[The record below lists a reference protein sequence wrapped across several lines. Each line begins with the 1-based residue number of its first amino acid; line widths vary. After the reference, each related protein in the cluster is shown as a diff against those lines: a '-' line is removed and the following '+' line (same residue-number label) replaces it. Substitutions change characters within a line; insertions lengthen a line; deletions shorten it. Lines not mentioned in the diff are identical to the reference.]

1 MPKTEILVQRIRDTI
16 ASEGYAH
23 NDRLPP
29 EREMCTKLN
38 VTRNQLR
45 GALARLETR
54 GLIWRHVGRGTF
66 VGERPVLNLD
76 DMLYLRDQVTPP
88 HVASVRLVIEPELAR
103 LAAMHSTP
111 ADREEIHACASR
123 CRESPDWRS
132 YEAWDN
138 KFHHAIARSAKNKLF
153 LYYFETLNVV
163 RRSMVWGQPRK
174 TSKPDKNYSSFLE
187 HDQIKQAIEGKDSD
201 FAAHCMKQHLHSVY
215 GRILPSMDETAG
227 DVRATIKDS

>member
-1 MPKTEILVQRIRDTI
+1 MSNTELLVQRIRETI
-16 ASEGYAH
+16 ALDGYAH

-29 EREMCTKLN
+29 EREMCAKLG

-45 GALARLETR
+45 SALARLESR

-76 DMLYLRDQVTPP
+76 DVSYLRDQVTPQ
-88 HVASVRLVIEPELAR
+88 HVASVRLTIEPELAR

-111 ADREEIHACASR
+111 TDREEIRTCAAR
-123 CRESPDWRS
+123 CREAPDWRS

-138 KFHHAIARSAKNKLF
+138 KLHFAIARSAKNKLF

-174 TSKPDKNYSSFLE
+174 THKPAENYSSFLE
-187 HDQIKQAIEGKDSD
+187 HNQIVQAIEEKDRH
-201 FAAHCMKQHLHSVY
+201 FAAHYMKRHLYSVY
-215 GRILPSMDETAG
+215 GRILPSMDEAPL
-227 DVRATIKDS
+227 DRS

>member
-1 MPKTEILVQRIRDTI
+1 MSKTELLVQRIRDTI
-16 ASEGYAH
+16 AAEGYAH

-29 EREMCTKLN
+29 EREMCEKLD

-45 GALARLETR
+45 SALARLESR

-76 DMLYLRDQVTPP
+76 DVAYLRELVNPT
-88 HVASVRLVIEPELAR
+88 HVASVRLAIEPELAR
-103 LAAMHSTP
+103 LAAIHSTP
-111 ADREEIHACASR
+111 ADREEIRTCAAG
-123 CRESPDWRS
+123 CYDAPDWRS

-138 KFHHAIARSAKNKLF
+138 KLHFAIARSAKNKLF

-174 TSKPDKNYSSFLE
+174 TVKPVRDHTSFLE
-187 HDQIKQAIEGKDSD
+187 HDQIVQAIEDKDRD
-201 FAAHCMKQHLHSVY
+201 RAADCMKQHLHSVY
-215 GRILPSMDETAG
+215 SRILASMDAPPLDE
-227 DVRATIKDS
+227 I